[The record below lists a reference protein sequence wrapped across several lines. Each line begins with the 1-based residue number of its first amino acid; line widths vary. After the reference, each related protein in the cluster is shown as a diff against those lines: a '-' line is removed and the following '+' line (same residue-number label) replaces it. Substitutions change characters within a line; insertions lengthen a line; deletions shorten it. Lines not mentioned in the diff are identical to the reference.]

1 MSGLIGQFGTPGLG
15 HYASGICTIRIFS
28 SPVYVI
34 ITILSAMFSLVFL
47 IIQIVMAIITFVYIK
62 KHTIEGN
69 VQMKKAVT
77 KVLVYLV
84 IASSFSF
91 ISSIVPAVSFV
102 MRLVI
107 PDSNIAFTTARVYFT
122 QLFFSIPTIATPIVA
137 IAILKPVRD
146 AIKTMLK
153 SMFCK
158 KDSRIHPTVDRNNI
172 ELTRTK

>member
-1 MSGLIGQFGTPGLG
+1 MVFNNTKGSSNLSDELGSAARYALDNTLHGNIIWVVILIMSGLIGQFGTPGLG
-15 HYASGICTIRIFS
+15 HYASGICSIRIFS

-34 ITILSAMFSLVFL
+34 ITILSAMISLVFL

-69 VQMKKAVT
+69 VQIKKAVT
-77 KVLVYLV
+77 KVLMYLV

-107 PDSNIAFTTARVYFT
+107 PDYAMYY
-122 QLFFSIPTIATPIVA
+122 
-137 IAILKPVRD
+137 KY
-146 AIKTMLK
+146 M
-153 SMFCK
+153 
-158 KDSRIHPTVDRNNI
+158 
-172 ELTRTK
+172 